1 MKYDVIVI
9 GSGPGGMAAAYGLQ
23 EKGQN
28 VAVIEDY
35 LWGGTCPN
43 YGCDPKKI
51 LMSAV
56 EAKAK
61 VAALQEKGLT
71 GLPTVNWEALMDF
84 KKSYTDQIPQRQKG
98 SLAEAGIATYEGQAS
113 FVSPHEIQVGE
124 QVLFAKRFLI
134 ATGQRA
140 RPLPISGQEHL
151 GTSTDFLALAHL
163 PKKIAF
169 VGAGYISIELATIAH
184 AAGAEVHVI
193 HHNDQ
198 PLKGFDKEM
207 VAALIAHLQELGI
220 IFHFDVSLTEIKK
233 AEGYHLIAPDF
244 DLTVD
249 LVIGATGR
257 QPNIESLHLEQAQV
271 DYEKRGI
278 LVNEYLQ
285 TSQEHI
291 YACGDVVAKNVPKLT
306 PVASF
311 EASYVVATM
320 TEKAA
325 KPITYPIL
333 PTVVFGDYRLARIGL
348 SEAELAKNPAL
359 YHSQVLDLSSWYTYF
374 RINDQG
380 AKLKLVYDQSDHLV
394 AVTCFSSLADELMN
408 YLVLIL
414 NKKITKTEIEKY
426 IFAYPGLANDLGY
439 LL

>member
-113 FVSPHEIQVGE
+113 FISPHEIQVGE
-124 QVLFAKRFLI
+124 QVLFAKSFLI

-140 RPLPISGQEHL
+140 KSLPISGQEHL

-207 VAALIAHLQELGI
+207 VAVLIAHLQELGI

-271 DYEKRGI
+271 AYEKRGI

-291 YACGDVVAKNVPKLT
+291 YACGDVVAKDVPKLT

-348 SEAELAKNPAL
+348 SEAELAKNPGP